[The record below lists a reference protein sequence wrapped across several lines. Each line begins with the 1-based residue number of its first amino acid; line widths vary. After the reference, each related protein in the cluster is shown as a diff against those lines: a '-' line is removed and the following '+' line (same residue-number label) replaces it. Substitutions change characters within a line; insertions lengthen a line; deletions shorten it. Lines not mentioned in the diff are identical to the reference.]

1 MQMANDCARRFEG
14 QDRDS
19 FMSPNPCFARCVEE
33 ALRWTEEEDQND
45 NAWTSHVARPLCTNS
60 RAEPRP
66 AFSAAH
72 PPTLTE
78 AATATNARTKASN
91 SYALQQAAD
100 R

>member
-45 NAWTSHVARPLCTNS
+45 NAWTSHVARPLCKFTCRTS
-60 RAEPRP
+60 SGKLGCAP
-66 AFSAAH
+66 A
-72 PPTLTE
+72 
-78 AATATNARTKASN
+78 
-91 SYALQQAAD
+91 YAD
-100 R
+100 RSCDCH